1 MRFKDFLEKVKDP
14 SSSTLLAELN
24 AAIEEFVRAEYS
36 DGEEQRLVG
45 SMGMGEVGALGNLE
59 RRMLGSSLWK
69 SAVRTLSG
77 FVSGI
82 RRLIFWVLSE
92 TKTRRRGRTSWTTR
106 ARAWRSFS

>member
-45 SMGMGEVGALGNLE
+45 SMGTGEVGALGNLE
-59 RRMLGSSLWK
+59 RRMLGSPLWK
-69 SAVRTLSG
+69 SAVRTQK
-77 FVSGI
+77 I
-82 RRLIFWVLSE
+82 RRLIFGVLSE
-92 TKTRRRGRTSWTTR
+92 TNTRRRGRTSWTTR